1 MPKKDYN
8 YFFKMLI
15 IGDYGVGKLDF
26 LQSIMKDNE
35 TIQPKNAGLDFCV
48 KCVKID
54 KEIINLQIWDTAGQF
69 CSISSEYY
77 KGAAGILLVYD
88 ITNSKSF
95 ENLAKWLT
103 NIEENVHRDAQ
114 KIILGNRFEFW
125 VFVMLAGHSRQSKI
139 CQKRVFCYHDCSDL
153 L

>member
-1 MPKKDYN
+1 MPNKDHDYL
-8 YFFKMLI
+8 FKVLI
-15 IGDYGVGKLDF
+15 IGDYGVGKVDI
-26 LQSIMKDNE
+26 LQTILKDN
-35 TIQPKNAGLDFCV
+35 TNQQPKGGRIDFAV
-48 KCVKID
+48 KTVVIKNKRI
-54 KEIINLQIWDTAGQF
+54 KLQIWDTAGQF

-103 NIEENVHRDAQ
+103 NIEENVHRDVQ

-125 VFVMLAGHSRQSKI
+125 IFLMLETGHQNLR
-139 CQKRVFCYHDCSDL
+139 L
-153 L
+153 G

>member
-1 MPKKDYN
+1 MPNKDHDYL
-8 YFFKMLI
+8 FKVLI
-15 IGDYGVGKLDF
+15 IGDYGVGKVNI
-26 LQSIMKDNE
+26 LQTILKDN
-35 TIQPKNAGLDFCV
+35 TYQQPKGARIDFAV
-48 KCVKID
+48 KTVVIKNKRI
-54 KEIINLQIWDTAGQF
+54 KLQIWDTAGQF

-103 NIEENVHRDAQ
+103 NIEENVNRDAQ

-125 VFVMLAGHSRQSKI
+125 VFVMLVRGHLYI
-139 CQKRVFCYHDCSDL
+139 T
-153 L
+153 